1 MRKIPSPPAKLISG
15 HFGPFYKDELSFLYK
30 TSLEFPVAANIRI
43 FHFQAILFSHPEAV
57 EHILQKAH
65 TNYNKDVLDY
75 QILKRVLGNGL
86 LTSDG
91 TFWLQQRRT
100 AQPAFH
106 RDRIKAYG
114 SKMQEATDELVRSL
128 HERRGETIPVD
139 LIMMELTLKIVGEAL
154 FGQNLSTA
162 AHDVGY
168 YFGRANNLLVKRLKA
183 GMPAWMITP
192 SDIPLYLAARRLRS
206 IVMSI
211 IRKRKQNGEQAF
223 DSGGDPNLLDRLLAA
238 RDPETGHPMSEK
250 QLRDEVMTLMLAGH
264 ETTANALTW
273 TLYLLAL
280 HRDVYEK
287 LREEVQKASVEQIL
301 DGESLPYL
309 NQVIEESM
317 RLYPPAWI
325 VSRRTVKEDEI
336 LGYRVPAGRPVF
348 ACQYVTHRHPDYWQS
363 PEAFDPE
370 RFSSENRKRIHKFA
384 YFPFGGGPRLCIGSG
399 FAMLESRIILAEL
412 VRNFRFEHSGEP
424 VELDPLITLRPRNG
438 LRLRLI

>member
-1 MRKIPSPPAKLISG
+1 
-15 HFGPFYKDELSFLYK
+15 
-30 TSLEFPVAANIRI
+30 
-43 FHFQAILFSHPEAV
+43 
-57 EHILQKAH
+57 
-65 TNYNKDVLDY
+65 
-75 QILKRVLGNGL
+75 
-86 LTSDG
+86 
-91 TFWLQQRRT
+91 
-100 AQPAFH
+100 
-106 RDRIKAYG
+106 
-114 SKMQEATDELVRSL
+114 
-128 HERRGETIPVD
+128 
-139 LIMMELTLKIVGEAL
+139 
-154 FGQNLSTA
+154 
-162 AHDVGY
+162 
-168 YFGRANNLLVKRLKA
+168 
-183 GMPAWMITP
+183 
-192 SDIPLYLAARRLRS
+192 
-206 IVMSI
+206 
-211 IRKRKQNGEQAF
+211 
-223 DSGGDPNLLDRLLAA
+223 
-238 RDPETGHPMSEK
+238 MSEK